1 MFLGSFDW
9 QAVQIVLTCN
19 SENFVTLEKKDPW
32 DVKWF
37 SSLSI
42 LFIFIY
48 NNNNN
53 NENFIEIYILLIY
66 TIVNLTLIK
75 VIYNWLHESHKT
87 TNTSTNSRNNDLND
101 YAMFSILIL

>member
-1 MFLGSFDW
+1 M
-9 QAVQIVLTCN
+9 I
-19 SENFVTLEKKDPW
+19 
-32 DVKWF
+32 
-37 SSLSI
+37 SI
-42 LFIFIY
+42 FFYQELIRRI
-48 NNNNN
+48 NN

-87 TNTSTNSRNNDLND
+87 TNTSTNDLND